1 MAKLSL
7 ASAPKTFKRT
17 INIELLDGSTADVE
31 LTFKYKT
38 RSEYAKLLD
47 EVMKSEDGDAKKET
61 AVDVFARL
69 GEGTADFLMKIVD
82 GWDLE
87 DKFTKANVVK
97 LIDSFPAVSNEIT
110 EVYRVA
116 ILEGRVKN

>member
-47 EVMKSEDGDAKKET
+47 EVMKAEDGDAKKET

-116 ILEGRVKN
+116 ILEGRAKN